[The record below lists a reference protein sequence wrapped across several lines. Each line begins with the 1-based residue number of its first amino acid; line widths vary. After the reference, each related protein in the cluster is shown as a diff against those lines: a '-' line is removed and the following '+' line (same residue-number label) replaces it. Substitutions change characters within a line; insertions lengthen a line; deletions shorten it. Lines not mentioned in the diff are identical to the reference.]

1 MKVAISVPDPVFNA
15 AESLATSLRKSRSE
29 LYSDALQ
36 SFISS
41 RMAHDVT
48 RRLNDVYGRENS
60 AIKPS
65 FACTQS
71 KVLAR
76 EAW

>member
-15 AESLATSLRKSRSE
+15 AESLAASLRKSRSE

-41 RMAHDVT
+41 HMAHDVT
-48 RRLNDVYGRENS
+48 RRLNDVYDQENS
-60 AIKPS
+60 AIEPS
-65 FACTQS
+65 FARAQG